1 MYNKTTNDINLLALR
16 KHYTNPYGLYTTLR
30 AKDQIYFDDTS
41 QSWLVTSYDAIT
53 AILNDA
59 RFVSGLGAAA
69 NSSSPHMSS
78 LKRLNLF
85 MSGESHQYIQSAIL
99 RSLAFIA
106 KQMSPT
112 IRNFACTA
120 ITTVR
125 EKGEMDVV
133 RDFASP
139 ISLFTIAHVLGIPL
153 HDQIELQQL
162 EKWSYTFTNALSGYF
177 SGDMQDIQKLENYFH
192 QLIAEK
198 RRSPSNDL
206 VSALIKAKDVFPHE
220 EDLVANCMAILGGG
234 CVRTTKLL
242 GNGISFL
249 TPQWEQLRCQLREHP
264 QLPKLLGE
272 ELLRMVTP
280 TRYVIREASTDVDLS
295 SSFPGHHFIRRG
307 QRVLLFLEAANYDP
321 SVFSQPEQFHPYRR
335 PNKHL
340 AFGYGP
346 HQCPGATLAR
356 AEIQIALEELFSL
369 SDLRPKPGTHPV
381 WGPNPNLGGFVSH
394 PVVFKVQRGQSVL

>member
-1 MYNKTTNDINLLALR
+1 MQNKTTNDINLLALR
-16 KHYTNPYGLYTTLR
+16 KHYTNPYGLYTRLR
-30 AKDQIYFDDTS
+30 EKDQIYFDETS
-41 QSWLVTSYDAIT
+41 QSWLVTSYEAIT
-53 AILNDA
+53 ALLNDA
-59 RFVSGLGAAA
+59 RFVSGLGTAA
-69 NSSSPHMSS
+69 NSSSPYLSS
-78 LKRLNLF
+78 LKRLTLF
-85 MSGESHQYIQSAIL
+85 MSGEAHKYMQNTIL
-99 RSLAFIA
+99 KSLALIA
-106 KQMSPT
+106 KQMLPT
-112 IRNFACTA
+112 IRNFVRSA
-120 ITTVR
+120 ITTVY
-125 EKGEMDVV
+125 EKGEMDAVK
-133 RDFASP
+133 DFASP
-139 ISLFTIAHVLGIPL
+139 ISLFVIAHALGIPL
-153 HDQIELQQL
+153 QDQRELQQL
-162 EKWSYTFTNALSGYF
+162 ERWSSTFINASSGYF
-177 SGDMQDIQKLENYFH
+177 SGEIQDIQKLENYFQ

-206 VSALIKAKDVFPHE
+206 VSALIKENNVFPHE
-220 EDLVANCMAILGGG
+220 EDLIANCMLILGGG

-249 TPQWEQLRCQLREHP
+249 TPQWEQLRSQLREYP

-295 SSFPGHHFIRRG
+295 SSFPGHHLIRRG

-321 SVFSQPEQFHPYRR
+321 SVFSQPEQFHPHRR

-346 HQCPGATLAR
+346 HQCPGASLAR

-369 SDLRPKPGTHPV
+369 SDLRPKPGAHPV

-394 PVVFKVQRGQSVL
+394 PVVFNGQSVL